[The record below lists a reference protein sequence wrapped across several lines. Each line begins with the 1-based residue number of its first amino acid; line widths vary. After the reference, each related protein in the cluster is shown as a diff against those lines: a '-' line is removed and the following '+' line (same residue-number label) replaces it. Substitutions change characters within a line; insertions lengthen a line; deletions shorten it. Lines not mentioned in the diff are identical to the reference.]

1 MNKNMM
7 KQAQQLQARLS
18 KAQEDLENEVV
29 EASAGGGVVKVTV
42 SGKLRIQ
49 SVKISEE
56 ATEEIDMLQDLILAV
71 TNESMFKAHQ
81 LAQDKLNAITGGFKI
96 PGLT

>member
-29 EASAGGGVVKVTV
+29 EASVGGGVVKVTV

-49 SVKISEE
+49 SVEIAEE
-56 ATEEIDMLQDLILAV
+56 AAEEIDMLQDLIMAAI
-71 TNESMFKAHQ
+71 NEAMDKAHQ

>member
-18 KAQEDLENEVV
+18 KAQEDLEIEVV

-56 ATEEIDMLQDLILAV
+56 ATEEIDMLQDLIMAA
-71 TNESMFKAHQ
+71 TNEAMDKAHQ